1 MSENSTLWWWTA
13 AALLYL
19 FQAEENSSDG
29 GPKSHRHSGRRS
41 GRQHLYKVKGQHY
54 LNGISGRPVPGALR
68 GSSTSRRFP
77 SFLLYLE
84 NRLQKR
90 FPQQQATW
98 TRGPSFPR
106 LRPDDTARTRVTVL
120 ISRVHFPR

>member
-1 MSENSTLWWWTA
+1 M
-13 AALLYL
+13 
-19 FQAEENSSDG
+19 
-29 GPKSHRHSGRRS
+29 KSVVFVKLHRQQR
-41 GRQHLYKVKGQHY
+41 
-54 LNGISGRPVPGALR
+54 
-68 GSSTSRRFP
+68 TSRRLP

-84 NRLQKR
+84 KRLQKR